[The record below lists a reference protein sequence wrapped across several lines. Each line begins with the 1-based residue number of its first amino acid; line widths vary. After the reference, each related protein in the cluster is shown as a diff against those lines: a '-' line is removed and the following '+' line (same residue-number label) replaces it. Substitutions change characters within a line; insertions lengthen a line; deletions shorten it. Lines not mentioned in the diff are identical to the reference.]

1 MKSLLKTL
9 STILKRGGFAFLYYP
24 VSMLFAICLAFLSI
38 WMIYTNPSSG
48 LKLLNALQWAF
59 AFGAFL
65 NMALCVISKKAD
77 GKPLSFIAAGVL
89 SFLASTGVFFAIYLA
104 KGVLISSDSLT
115 RVLAGIA
122 ISFLIFLFVPTFH
135 SKKIQYNQMVFM
147 TVKSF
152 FVAAV
157 YALVLMLGFFFVAFA
172 VQSLLYTNMSGKVYS
187 YIAILSGL
195 FGYAFFLG
203 YFPEFKKEEDETD
216 ERIDK
221 AIHQP
226 RFAEILFQN
235 IMIPIFAALT
245 LVLFIWSI
253 RILITREWPDYSQT
267 VTIFTTYS
275 LAGIFLYYLVSSY
288 ENLIVR
294 LYKRIIPITT
304 LVFLAFEAY
313 PILNRIMLYGV
324 KPGEYAI
331 VFLWL
336 YAVATSILFLLLPIV
351 RNRVPSYIAVAL
363 IAIIVM
369 PAIGASDL
377 SFSFQSRRLET
388 LLTQNAML
396 SGGMI
401 TAGENIAEK
410 ARQDITDATDYLY
423 NQENRTAPVWLL
435 TSLPSLADFATIYG
449 FPQEFYGNNGQTPGN
464 QSSSL
469 YLHPEYAPVALE
481 NYQFYISGEAL
492 NNNKNIVITTGKGTY
507 SLAFNYTQGSGQ
519 TPGITITLDKKE
531 VLNKTLD
538 DYKTQLVAKYPVG
551 SSSTPKGDLQVPLA
565 DLTSVITG
573 STVQVK
579 IVFQS
584 VNLSMDPS
592 GKMFTDFQVQ
602 GIYFKEI
609 G

>member
-1 MKSLLKTL
+1 MKSFLKTL

-38 WMIYTNPSSG
+38 WMIYANPATE
-48 LKLLNALQWAF
+48 LKLLSALQWAF

-77 GKPLSFIAAGVL
+77 GKAPSFIAAGVL
-89 SFLASTGVFFAIYLA
+89 SFLASAGVFFGVCLA
-104 KGVLISSDSLT
+104 KGALISSDSLT

-122 ISFLIFLFVPTFH
+122 ISFLVFLIVPTFH

-147 TVKSF
+147 TVKAF

-172 VQSLLYTNMSGKVYS
+172 VQSLLYTDMSGKVYS

-203 YFPEFKKEEDETD
+203 YFPEFKKEEDEAD

-275 LAGIFLYYLVSSY
+275 MVGIFLYYLVSSY
-288 ENLIVR
+288 ETLIVR
-294 LYKRIIPITT
+294 LYKRMVPITT
-304 LVFLAFEAY
+304 MVFLAFEAY

-331 VFLWL
+331 IFLWL
-336 YAVATSILFLLLPIV
+336 YAVVTSILFLLLPIV
-351 RNRVPSYIAVAL
+351 RNRVPSYVAMILIAV
-363 IAIIVM
+363 IVM
-369 PAIGASDL
+369 PAVGASDL
-377 SFSFQSRRLET
+377 SFSIQSRRLET

-396 SGGMI
+396 SGGKI
-401 TAGENIAEK
+401 TAGKNIAEK
-410 ARQDITDATDYLY
+410 ARQDITDATNYLL
-423 NQENRTAPVWLL
+423 NQENRTAPGWLMA
-435 TSLPSLADFATIYG
+435 SLSLNDFGTVYG
-449 FPQEFYGNNGQTPGN
+449 FPQEFYGNNGQTPGT
-464 QSSSL
+464 QTSSV
-469 YLHPEYAPVALE
+469 YLHPEYTPMALE
-481 NYQFYISGEAL
+481 NYLFYISGDTL
-492 NNNKNIVITTGKGTY
+492 NNNKNISFTTAKGTY
-507 SLAFNYTQGSGQ
+507 TLVYNYIQGSAQ
-519 TPGITITLDKKE
+519 TPEITVSIDKKE

-538 DYKTQLVAKYPVG
+538 EYKTQLAAKYPIG
-551 SSSTPKGDLQVPLA
+551 SSATQKGELQVPLE
-565 DLTSVITG
+565 DMTYTISG
-573 STVQVK
+573 STVQIK
-579 IVFQS
+579 IVLQS
-584 VNLSMDPS
+584 ASFSTDPS
-592 GKMFTDFQVQ
+592 GKSFVDFQIQ